1 MIAVAALTLGI
12 AIACGLPVAH
22 TLRAS
27 SEQFQDPSSQYERAN
42 AAIASATGR
51 TPYFGVYVLL
61 RSDSPIP
68 GRQPA
73 LRAETYLISLL
84 SHQRGFQGS
93 MQHSA
98 ARAPKLLSRD
108 KRETAVLAAFA
119 TPAESVAAVSHTRAR
134 MGSPAARALIAG
146 AQIRFGGP
154 DLTFDELDRR
164 TVADLQR
171 VELLALPVLALIAF
185 WVFGGI
191 VAAVLPLLVAGLA
204 ILLSFAALRLLDQA
218 TGISVFAL
226 NVVSGLGLGLGIDY
240 SLLMVRRFRE
250 ELARRRDVRAAVAG
264 TLQTAGRTVILSAL
278 SVSTALLALLVFP
291 LQFLRSMG
299 IGGALTAFSAGMVA
313 VTLLPAALV
322 VLGHNVDAFAPPR
335 LAAGRSSSNSTS
347 QAWRRIAAN
356 VMRRP
361 TLTATATCVAL
372 LIVAAPAMHLR
383 LTAPSANLLP
393 ASAESRLVEARLAK
407 DFAPNPAAT
416 ATVVLPGSSA
426 AGSSAGS
433 RKRFDRMLGS
443 LARGRAD
450 IGTPSYLGAGTWEI
464 TLALPG
470 SPYASA
476 NLRLIERIGLHART
490 AGALVGGLSA
500 FFIDQRAAIAS
511 HLPLALVLLAL
522 VTSGF
527 LFIISGSLIL
537 PVKAFAM
544 NLLTAA
550 AGAGLLVVIFQE
562 GHLAGLLGFTPVGGL
577 EESNLIFLLVVAFA
591 LSTDYEVLL
600 LSRIKESR
608 DSGLQN
614 TDAIAAGLQ
623 GSGGL
628 ITAAALLFCVA
639 VGAFATSELF
649 YVKQFGVGAALTV
662 AIDASVVRV
671 LLVPALM
678 ALLGDWNWWSP
689 RPLRRL
695 HRRIGM
701 TESALSASAG
711 ARIASDMPGR
721 SS

>member
-1 MIAVAALTLGI
+1 MIAISALTLGI
-12 AIACGLPVAH
+12 AIAFGLPVVHA
-22 TLRAS
+22 LRAS
-27 SEQFQDPSSQYERAN
+27 SKQFQDPSSQYERTN
-42 AAIASATGR
+42 AAIESATGR

-73 LRAETYLISLL
+73 LRAETYLVSLL
-84 SHQRGFQGS
+84 SHQRGFQRS
-93 MQHSA
+93 MQYSA
-98 ARAPKLLSRD
+98 TRAPELLARD

-119 TPAESVAAVSHTRAR
+119 TPDESVAAVSHARAR
-134 MGSPAARALIAG
+134 LGSPAARALLAG
-146 AQIRFGGP
+146 VQIRFGGP

-164 TVADLQR
+164 TVAELQR

-185 WVFGGI
+185 WVFGGV

-240 SLLMVRRFRE
+240 SLLMLRRFRE
-250 ELARRRDVRAAVAG
+250 ELARRRDVRAAVAS

-322 VLGHNVDAFAPPR
+322 VLGHNVDALAPPR
-335 LAAGRSSSNSTS
+335 LATGRSSSSGE
-347 QAWRRIAAN
+347 AWRRIAAS

-361 TLTATATCVAL
+361 ALTATATCLAL
-372 LIVAAPAMHLR
+372 LVAAAPAVHLR

-393 ASAESRLVEARLAK
+393 ASAESRLVEARLSK

-416 ATVVLPGSSA
+416 ATVVLPASSA
-426 AGSSAGS
+426 AGPSMRS
-433 RKRFDRMLGS
+433 RERFDRMLVS
-443 LARGRAD
+443 LAHGRAEV
-450 IGTPSYLGAGTWEI
+450 GTPSYLGAGTWEI
-464 TLALPG
+464 TLAFSG
-470 SPYASA
+470 SPYSPA
-476 NLRLIERIGLHART
+476 NLHLIERIGSHARS

-500 FFIDQRAAIAS
+500 FFVDQRAAIAS

-527 LFIISGSLIL
+527 LFVISGSLIL

-614 TDAIAAGLQ
+614 TDAVAAGLQ
-623 GSGGL
+623 ASGGL

-649 YVKQFGVGAALTV
+649 YVKQFGLGAALTV

-701 TESALSASAG
+701 TESALSASA
-711 ARIASDMPGR
+711 AAPIAADMPGR